1 MSNLYS
7 NIIPQNTPQ
16 NFMEPQVKQYG
27 SNMVMTNVYKTKKT
41 KYLNIDTRFTDE
53 YVYPVNNFNG
63 VANYIITL
71 PERINDIH
79 SMKVRNVE
87 IPMSFYNIST
97 ALGNNSFKIVN
108 GASSSMVVL
117 PDGVYS
123 SSDISNSVYTRAR
136 SYLSNTNISTN
147 QYFSMTGSGNYEV
160 DFNTDVCGNMDK
172 YNFRSKLGWLLGYRD
187 ISNSLVSGTELQAPS
202 MINTHSVRYLYLV
215 VDEYNNSFP
224 NTFICPQ
231 NQYLMNKKVLARIS
245 LDNLYPFGTIL
256 YGNESNGKIIS
267 DTRIYSGKIDIQRL
281 NIQLVNEWGMPI
293 NLNGLDFSFVL
304 EIEYE

>member
-1 MSNLYS
+1 MYS
-7 NIIPQNTPQ
+7 NIVPQSTPQ

-27 SNMVMTNVYKTKKT
+27 SNMVMTNVHKTKKT
-41 KYLNIDTRFTDE
+41 KYVNIDTRFTDE

-117 PDGVYS
+117 PDGIYS
-123 SSDISNSVYTRAR
+123 PSDISNSVYTHAR
-136 SYLSNTNISTN
+136 SYLSNTNINTN

-187 ISNSLVSGTELQAPS
+187 ISNSLVSGTALQAPS

-245 LDNLYPFGTIL
+245 MDNLYPFGTIL
-256 YGNESNGKIIS
+256 HGNESNGNVIS
-267 DTRIYSGKIDIQRL
+267 DKRIYSGKIDIQRL

>member
-1 MSNLYS
+1 
-7 NIIPQNTPQ
+7 
-16 NFMEPQVKQYG
+16 MEPQVKQYG
-27 SNMVMTNVYKTKKT
+27 SNMVMTNVYKQKKT

-53 YVYPVNNFNG
+53 YVYPANNFNG
-63 VANYIITL
+63 VSNYIITL
-71 PERINDIH
+71 PERINDVH

-108 GASSSMVVL
+108 GATSNMVVL
-117 PDGVYS
+117 PDGIYS

-136 SYLSNTNISTN
+136 PYLSNTNINTN

-187 ISNSLVSGTELQAPS
+187 VSNSLVSGTALIAPS

-245 LDNLYPFGTIL
+245 LDNLYPFGTIIH
-256 YGNESNGKIIS
+256 GNESNGTVIS
-267 DTRIYSGKIDIQRL
+267 DNRVYSGKIDIQRL

>member
-7 NIIPQNTPQ
+7 NIVPQNTPQ

-27 SNMVMTNVYKTKKT
+27 SNMVMTNVYKPKKT
-41 KYLNIDTRFTDE
+41 KFLNIDTRFTDE
-53 YVYPVNNFNG
+53 YVYPVKNFNS
-63 VANYIITL
+63 VSNYIITL
-71 PERINDIH
+71 PERINDIY

-108 GASSSMVVL
+108 GATSSMVVL
-117 PDGVYS
+117 PDGIYS
-123 SSDISNSVYTRAR
+123 PSDISNSVYTLAR
-136 SYLSNTNISTN
+136 SYLSNTNINTN
-147 QYFSMTGSGNYEV
+147 NYFSMTGSGNYEV

-187 ISNSLVSGTELQAPS
+187 ISDSLVSGSALLAPS
-202 MINTHSVRYLYLV
+202 MINTHSIRYMYLV
-215 VDEYNNSFP
+215 IDEYNNSFP
-224 NTFICPQ
+224 NTFVCPQ

-245 LDNLYPFGTIL
+245 VDNLYSFGTIL
-256 YGNESNGKIIS
+256 HGNESNGTVIS
-267 DTRIYSGKIDIQRL
+267 DKRMYSGKIDIQRL
-281 NIQLVNEWGMPI
+281 NIQLVNEWGMPM

>member
-1 MSNLYS
+1 MYS
-7 NIIPQNTPQ
+7 NIVPQNTPQ

-27 SNMVMTNVYKTKKT
+27 SNMVMTNVYKPKKT
-41 KYLNIDTRFTDE
+41 KFLNIDTRFTDE
-53 YVYPVNNFNG
+53 YVYPVKNFNS
-63 VANYIITL
+63 VSNYIITL
-71 PERINDIH
+71 PERINDIY

-108 GASSSMVVL
+108 GATSSMVVL
-117 PDGVYS
+117 PDGIYS
-123 SSDISNSVYTRAR
+123 PSDISNSVYTLAR
-136 SYLSNTNISTN
+136 SYLSNTNINTN
-147 QYFSMTGSGNYEV
+147 NYFSMTGSGNYEV

-187 ISNSLVSGTELQAPS
+187 ISDSLVSGSALLAPS
-202 MINTHSVRYLYLV
+202 MINTHSIRYMYLV
-215 VDEYNNSFP
+215 IDEYNNSFP
-224 NTFICPQ
+224 NTFVCPQ

-245 LDNLYPFGTIL
+245 VDNLYSFGTIL
-256 YGNESNGKIIS
+256 HGNESNGTVIS
-267 DTRIYSGKIDIQRL
+267 DKRMYSGKIDIQRL
-281 NIQLVNEWGMPI
+281 NIQLVNEWGMPM

>member
-1 MSNLYS
+1 
-7 NIIPQNTPQ
+7 
-16 NFMEPQVKQYG
+16 
-27 SNMVMTNVYKTKKT
+27 
-41 KYLNIDTRFTDE
+41 
-53 YVYPVNNFNG
+53 
-63 VANYIITL
+63 
-71 PERINDIH
+71 
-79 SMKVRNVE
+79 
-87 IPMSFYNIST
+87 
-97 ALGNNSFKIVN
+97 
-108 GASSSMVVL
+108 
-117 PDGVYS
+117 
-123 SSDISNSVYTRAR
+123 
-136 SYLSNTNISTN
+136 
-147 QYFSMTGSGNYEV
+147 MTGSGNYEV

-187 ISNSLVSGTELQAPS
+187 ISNSLVSGTALQAPS

-245 LDNLYPFGTIL
+245 MDNLYSFGTIL
-256 YGNESNGKIIS
+256 HGNESNGNVIS
-267 DTRIYSGKIDIQRL
+267 DKRIYSGKIDIQRL